1 MTEAAWKSRA
11 SSQLLEPN
19 RMVCEVRDRAS
30 VVQSAKSPKPGARLS
45 LFGNMSLHVGDREI
59 PLISRKACALVAYLA
74 LAPGMKESRDRL
86 AGLLWSETDNTK
98 ARTSLRQTLRIIR
111 KAFCRAGLTGALMD
125 NVCLALDCSA
135 FATDLDDAAESIGR
149 GEPAD
154 FLMSEARI
162 TDVLLHGYDD
172 IDPSFG
178 CWLRVKRESVRQRL
192 IRGLEDRLSDKSI
205 SPKASK
211 RLAFA
216 LFQLD
221 PTNEVACRELMSAFM
236 DSGNAAGALAAYG
249 QLWTC
254 LEEDYDIEPS
264 PATQALAVAIKSGN
278 YRTYQQPIGTMA

>member
-1 MTEAAWKSRA
+1 
-11 SSQLLEPN
+11 
-19 RMVCEVRDRAS
+19 
-30 VVQSAKSPKPGARLS
+30 
-45 LFGNMSLHVGDREI
+45 MSLHVGDREI

-86 AGLLWSETDNTK
+86 AGLLWSEADNTK
-98 ARTSLRQTLRIIR
+98 ARTSLRQTLRIVR
-111 KAFCRAGLTGALMD
+111 KAFYMAGLTGALMD
-125 NVCLALDCSA
+125 NLYPGLDCSA
-135 FATDLDDAAESIGR
+135 FATDLNDAVESIER

-172 IDPSFG
+172 IDPLFG

-205 SPKASK
+205 SAKARK
-211 RLAFA
+211 RLACA

-221 PTNEVACRELMSAFM
+221 PTHEVACRELMSAFM

-278 YRTYQQPIGTMA
+278 YRTYQQPMRALWHKKRRGLSPLLLRELGPCSLSVTHPGYP